1 VGFWQVTQLLYK
13 SGGIFV
19 NAVACKSVLCDQIA
33 IVPAHWLNCVQTDN
47 IFFLALVT
55 HEY

>member
-1 VGFWQVTQLLYK
+1 VGFWQVAQLLYK

-33 IVPAHWLNCVQTDN
+33 IVPAYWLNCVQTDN
-47 IFFLALVT
+47 IFFLVLVT